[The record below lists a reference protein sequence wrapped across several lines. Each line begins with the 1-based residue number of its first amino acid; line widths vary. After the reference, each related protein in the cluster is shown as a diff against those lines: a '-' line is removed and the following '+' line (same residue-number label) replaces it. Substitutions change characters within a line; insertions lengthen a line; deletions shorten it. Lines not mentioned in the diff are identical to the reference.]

1 MQQRYK
7 KAEAPPDSTLPA
19 KLKTL
24 GSLNGDHTWTTEEG
38 PVVIDV
44 KQDTVLVTESLDPNI
59 TDEFRHAVLPSSH

>member
-1 MQQRYK
+1 M
-7 KAEAPPDSTLPA
+7 
-19 KLKTL
+19 L